1 MILITC
7 DTLRADRLG
16 VYGYEHET
24 SPNLDRFAKDCLV
37 FDSAFAA
44 AALTTAS
51 VSSLMTGRLPDE
63 HGVHGTADLL
73 PAQATTLAEVLS
85 AQGVPTAAI
94 VSNWVLRQRDDQA
107 GLHQGFEHFDDRM
120 QEPERN
126 RAKILERTAA
136 ATTDAALE
144 WFESAPQGPFFLW
157 VHYQDPHGPY
167 TPPDEYLD
175 LLERPLTD
183 EMPLEVGK
191 MHNGKGAIP
200 GYQALG
206 EERRPEAYRLRYD
219 AEIRYFD
226 RELGRLLA
234 GLEGRDLLSEALVLF
249 TSDHGENLG
258 EHGQW
263 FCHGQNLHVEQVR
276 VPLLVRA
283 PAVARIQPGRVDA
296 LASHVD
302 LFATVLN
309 ALAIEAPPSHGRDL
323 LGGDLDRPRVV
334 VHTLAAPDQAWRWS
348 AVTDASHRLVIERG
362 KPRLYDRLQD
372 PLELNDLSQSLPNR
386 VGELERAHRALL
398 NSLSVPALEA
408 ERRELSESEL
418 EQMEALGYGGDEEHE

>member
-16 VYGYEHET
+16 IYGYEHDT
-24 SPNLDRFAKDCLV
+24 SPNLDRFAQDCLV
-37 FDSAFAA
+37 FDSAFSAA
-44 AALTTAS
+44 SLTTAS
-51 VSSLMTGRLPDE
+51 VTTLMTGRLPDE
-63 HGVHGTADLL
+63 HGVHGTGDLL
-73 PAQATTLAEVLS
+73 PAEATTLAEVLS
-85 AQGVPTAAI
+85 DEELPTAAI
-94 VSNWVLRQRDDQA
+94 VSNWVLRKRDEQA
-107 GLHQGFEHFDDRM
+107 GLHQGFGFFDDRM
-120 QEPERN
+120 QEPEKN
-126 RAKILERTAA
+126 RAKVLERTAA

-144 WFESAPQGPFFLW
+144 WCQTAPEGPFFLW

-167 TPPDEYLD
+167 TPPEEYVD

-183 EMPLEVGK
+183 EAALEVGK
-191 MHNGKGAIP
+191 MHNGNGAIP

-226 RELGRLLA
+226 RELGRLLE
-234 GLEGRDLLSEALVLF
+234 GLESRDLVREALILF

-276 VPLLVRA
+276 MPLLVRA
-283 PAVARIQPGRVDA
+283 PESAGLEPRRVGS

-309 ALAIEAPPSHGRDL
+309 ALGIMAPPSHGRDL
-323 LGGDLDRPRVV
+323 LGSELDQPRVV
-334 VHTLAAPDQAWRWS
+334 VQTLAAPDQAWRWS

-362 KPRLYDRLQD
+362 RPRLYDRHRD
-372 PLELNDLSQSLPNR
+372 PLELEDLSQSLPGR

-398 NSLSVPALEA
+398 NSLSTPVLTA
-408 ERRELSESEL
+408 ERPRLSQSEL
-418 EQMEALGYGGDEEHE
+418 EHMEALGYGGDEEHE